1 MKQTILSYKPLSYT
15 MEVFIM
21 NNDSPSQKI
30 FNLKPIKKRKD
41 PNDKINKR
49 FFNMTDK
56 QYEREEMKIKE
67 SSKEKKDTILTPI
80 NLEYSRYTEQ
90 IMATRPRFNA
100 FDREILYACLSE
112 QVEGNLA
119 TTLDSIYRLI
129 TGDNG
134 KRRPMKPMTELIK
147 QSLDKLLFCDVR
159 IDLTE
164 VCAKYGYN
172 KGQPL
177 ILHTAILPGQYMEG
191 AIVNGEKTT
200 AIKFYEKSPLFVAA
214 EVKNEQ
220 ILSYDKSLLNVPI
233 RNSPEVIVIKSYVLR
248 RILEIISHKMIPTIT
263 FDDIWDKNQLND
275 ASTRQKQR
283 FREYICKMFDFWVQQ
298 KLIDSYQINKET
310 HIPIVLLSLI
320 QRIAKRPN

>member
-1 MKQTILSYKPLSYT
+1 
-15 MEVFIM
+15 ME
-21 NNDSPSQKI
+21 NDIADKI
-30 FNLKPIKKRKD
+30 FNLNSIKKRKD

-56 QYEREEMKIKE
+56 QHERGEMKIKE
-67 SSKEKKDTILTPI
+67 SSKENKNVILTPI
-80 NLEYSRYTEQ
+80 NLEYSRYTEK

-112 QVEGNLA
+112 QVDGNLA

-134 KRRPMKPMTELIK
+134 KRRPMKPMVELIK

-177 ILHTAILPGQYMEG
+177 VLHTAILPGQYMEG

-200 AIKFYEKSPLFVAA
+200 AIKFYEKSPLFIAA

-248 RILEIISHKMIPTIT
+248 RVLEIIAHKMIPVIT
-263 FDDIWDKNQLND
+263 FADIFEKNQLNNS
-275 ASTRQKQR
+275 STRQKQR
-283 FREYICKMFDFWVQQ
+283 FREYICKMFEFWIQQ
-298 KLIDSYQINKET
+298 KLIDSYKINKET
-310 HIPIVLLSLI
+310 HIPISVSFTYSNSKTFRLNSG
-320 QRIAKRPN
+320 K